1 MKAGTF
7 NVFNKN
13 QRISIIVGLAVIL
26 FMLIVPPWTYNITSK
41 GFRTHKL
48 SGYHSIFTPP
58 EQTRPGGHW
67 YYEIDYGRLGI
78 QVLAAVCG
86 MSVALIGFSMAEN
99 KERKSGSIKAD

>member
-1 MKAGTF
+1 MKVGTF

-41 GFRTHKL
+41 GFRTHKI

-58 EQTRPGGHW
+58 EQTGSW
-67 YYEIDYGRLGI
+67 YYAIDYGRLGI

-86 MSVALIGFSMAEN
+86 MSIALIGFSMTEN